1 MQNGKYDACAN
12 DDPTPPPSSSQVVPP
27 PLMAL
32 VPESDPDE
40 GGLAGWAISLIVIF
54 VLLFVCCIGYA
65 IAVFCFGVANCF
77 DECFRDLDDTK
88 EIHNNNMYFD
98 DRSRDSRRSRK
109 MLAIEDGSRAS
120 GYTSRRSGHSREIV
134 LENPEDVKFHDS
146 SFSINTY
153 GTKHKQG
160 RDPTMYIPGQ
170 EDKPDPDSESGW
182 FSDGDGSR
190 RYHEDPPLKP
200 KREPTMY
207 IDGNRESDM
216 YSFDG
221 KRFDEDPPLMS
232 MRDPTMYVD
241 GHREVDLDSFDDSTV
256 EEVDN
261 EYRGVAKRY
270 EKATRDPTFY
280 ESSGNDSTFHVDDAE
295 RDEASHSMK
304 SARSKKS
311 TRSKTST
318 KGKSGDM
325 QKSSQSTDWDA
336 SNGEN
341 LMYEPAKRASLRA
354 SLVSNFYDSDIKND
368 HANSYTDGQGTR
380 DNATDTRQTKSF
392 YR

>member
-12 DDPTPPPSSSQVVPP
+12 DDPTPPPSSSQVVTPP
-27 PLMAL
+27 PMAL

-40 GGLAGWAISLIVIF
+40 GGLAGWAISLIIIF

-77 DECFRDLDDTK
+77 DECFRDHDDTK
-88 EIHNNNMYFD
+88 KIHNNIYFD
-98 DRSRDSRRSRK
+98 DRSRESRRSRK

-120 GYTSRRSGHSREIV
+120 GYTSRRSGHSRAIE
-134 LENPEDVKFHDS
+134 LATPEEEDE
-146 SFSINTY
+146 SFRFPDDAFTVEASKCTR
-153 GTKHKQG
+153 GTKSTYAKQRQG

-170 EDKPDPDSESGW
+170 DDKPDPDSESGW

-207 IDGNRESDM
+207 IDGHRESDM
-216 YSFDG
+216 Y
-221 KRFDEDPPLMS
+221 
-232 MRDPTMYVD
+232 
-241 GHREVDLDSFDDSTV
+241 SFDDSTV

-280 ESSGNDSTFHVDDAE
+280 ESVRSESTFHVDDAE

-311 TRSKTST
+311 KRSKKST

-368 HANSYTDGQGTR
+368 HANSYSDGQGIR
-380 DNATDTRQTKSF
+380 DGAADTRQTKSF

>member
-12 DDPTPPPSSSQVVPP
+12 DDPAPPPSSSQVVPP
-27 PLMAL
+27 PPTTL

-120 GYTSRRSGHSREIV
+120 GYTSRRSGHSRAIV
-134 LENPEDVKFHDS
+134 MATPEEEEE
-146 SFSINTY
+146 SFRFPDDTFTVDASKCTRGTKSTY
-153 GTKHKQG
+153 GTKHRQG

-170 EDKPDPDSESGW
+170 EDKRDPDSESGW

-207 IDGNRESDM
+207 
-216 YSFDG
+216 F
-221 KRFDEDPPLMS
+221 
-232 MRDPTMYVD
+232 D
-241 GHREVDLDSFDDSTV
+241 GHREVDMYSFDDSTV

>member
-1 MQNGKYDACAN
+1 
-12 DDPTPPPSSSQVVPP
+12 
-27 PLMAL
+27 
-32 VPESDPDE
+32 
-40 GGLAGWAISLIVIF
+40 
-54 VLLFVCCIGYA
+54 
-65 IAVFCFGVANCF
+65 
-77 DECFRDLDDTK
+77 
-88 EIHNNNMYFD
+88 
-98 DRSRDSRRSRK
+98 
-109 MLAIEDGSRAS
+109 MLAIEEESRAS
-120 GYTSRRSGHSREIV
+120 GYTSRRSGHSRAIV
-134 LENPEDVKFHDS
+134 MATPKEEDE
-146 SFSINTY
+146 SFRFPDDTFTVDASKCTRGTKSTY
-153 GTKHKQG
+153 GTKHRQS

-170 EDKPDPDSESGW
+170 EDKRDPDSESGW

-207 IDGNRESDM
+207 IDG
-216 YSFDG
+216 
-221 KRFDEDPPLMS
+221 
-232 MRDPTMYVD
+232 
-241 GHREVDLDSFDDSTV
+241 HREVDMYSFDDSTV

-295 RDEASHSMK
+295 RDEASHSMI

>member
-1 MQNGKYDACAN
+1 
-12 DDPTPPPSSSQVVPP
+12 
-27 PLMAL
+27 
-32 VPESDPDE
+32 
-40 GGLAGWAISLIVIF
+40 
-54 VLLFVCCIGYA
+54 
-65 IAVFCFGVANCF
+65 
-77 DECFRDLDDTK
+77 
-88 EIHNNNMYFD
+88 
-98 DRSRDSRRSRK
+98 
-109 MLAIEDGSRAS
+109 MLAIEEGSRAS

-170 EDKPDPDSESGW
+170 EDKPDPQTLMITQGRDPTMYIPGQEDKRDPDSESGW

-207 IDGNRESDM
+207 IDG
-216 YSFDG
+216 
-221 KRFDEDPPLMS
+221 
-232 MRDPTMYVD
+232 
-241 GHREVDLDSFDDSTV
+241 HREVDMYSFDDSTV